1 MNIKMGQAWKSL
13 FMIDGM
19 YVLLLLFKFGRGNF
33 MYERD
38 FHSIKAFLI
47 TIWKPEMMVTFLI
60 C

>member
-47 TIWKPEMMVTFLI
+47 TI
-60 C
+60 